1 MTVATLNPFSLLD
14 GDAPRVP
21 VKAETKSVA
30 KTDSAS
36 KPTATTAKTTTPSTK
51 PAKTTTPSTKPTN
64 TKNVD
69 RELNTDAMPP
79 TDRPKE
85 NHRRHHGPRRPAP
98 TNERQARRQT
108 DRHSRT
114 GYKQDGEKKMTAG
127 KASWGREGEVVAEEV
142 VVDVSASNE
151 DVASTTEEVEATAE
165 TMKHLT
171 LAQYQ
176 AQLKKPSAIAAPK
189 LRTVAPLKT
198 TEVLNKKPLTTTE
211 EKPVKKSSTAAA
223 AANGKV
229 DLSKYIAVKAVGETT
244 EAEPRRSFN
253 DRKSHPAS
261 TTNNNTTTPV
271 KVNLKDERAFPA
283 LGKK

>member
-1 MTVATLNPFSLLD
+1 MTVATLNPFALLD

-21 VKAETKSVA
+21 VKAETKSVTKTESA
-30 KTDSAS
+30 KPT
-36 KPTATTAKTTTPSTK
+36 TATTTTTKPNKTTTTPSNK
-51 PAKTTTPSTKPTN
+51 PNKPTN

-69 RELNTDAMPP
+69 REINTDAMPP

-85 NHRRHHGPRRPAP
+85 NHRRNHGPRRPAP

-151 DVASTTEEVEATAE
+151 DVAGTTEEVEATAE

-244 EAEPRRSFN
+244 EDEPRRSFN
-253 DRKSHPAS
+253 DRKSRPAS
-261 TTNNNTTTPV
+261 TTNNTTTPV